1 MNLENIMI
9 NQRITTPFPLPS
21 APLRLC
27 VNLFFFMLLS
37 CTTAPTVTEQ
47 TLLERGIVPLD
58 AGAAVYA
65 LADVP
70 KARPIL
76 EGISYIPAN
85 DKNVKMMLDK
95 TKTAAVAVF
104 LPSPEDARRFHLVS
118 WGGYPSGSDIAFGT
132 NKDWKKQRSASTK
145 SSYWHSEKSQMSVAV
160 TPSRAYVLAAMT
172 KIPYDP
178 IPLSEGIKIPDG
190 LGEFGKGSVLSCWLS
205 EPRSILNQKLRETGI
220 PLEIPA
226 EQLFICLFPADG
238 QASASQ
244 PVSASQPMYEAHVK
258 ITVPGASQARALAS
272 FITLGRAFMAPL
284 SATGGSAQD
293 SAAML
298 SSLLFANPVVQEGN
312 SLLLKSPPL
321 SADDISLL
329 FSMFSL

>member
-1 MNLENIMI
+1 MRNK
-9 NQRITTPFPLPS
+9 QRANNNEQRAKLRFDTLLLLCSLLPAICSFTCKSTPE
-21 APLRLC
+21 
-27 VNLFFFMLLS
+27 
-37 CTTAPTVTEQ
+37 VTEQ
-47 TLLERGIVPLD
+47 TLLESGVVPLD
-58 AGAAVYA
+58 AGAAVYV

-76 EGISYIPAN
+76 EKISYIPAN

-95 TKTAAVAVF
+95 TKTAALAVF
-104 LPSPEDARRFHLVS
+104 LPSVEDSRRFHLVS

-132 NKDWKKQRSASTK
+132 NKDWKKQRSASAK

-178 IPLSEGIKIPDG
+178 IPSSEGIKIPDG

-226 EQLFICLFPADG
+226 DKLFICLFPAD
-238 QASASQ
+238 QQ
-244 PVSASQPMYEAHVK
+244 KYEAHVK
-258 ITVPGASQARALAS
+258 ITVPSASQARALAT
-272 FITLGRAFMAPL
+272 FITLGRAFMAPPG
-284 SATGGSAQD
+284 AGGSAQN
-293 SAAML
+293 SAEML
-298 SSLLFANPVVQEGN
+298 SSLLFANPVVQEDN
-312 SLLLKSPPL
+312 SLSLKSQPL
-321 SADDISLL
+321 SADEISLL